1 MSEPINQPNLL
12 KDLRIDAHVQGRD
25 GKRLGKLQRIVIAE
39 ADQRVTHL
47 VVDPGLL
54 ASGNALAP
62 GGWEKP
68 RARLIPIALVTAANA
83 DGVTLDTD
91 EAAFDTYPI
100 FEQER
105 ATVVAPPADL
115 AETPDRAHWWSSA
128 NLGAVINY
136 VSSMVG
142 APYLSPDAGPSTDET
157 PGEAEIEAGTAVW
170 RRTPVASATP
180 SADADA
186 IDTSPQRFE
195 ETEIGVVERAL
206 IDTQTNRVS
215 ALVIRRKGL
224 GGRLV
229 ILPMEDV
236 ADLEDDLVHVTLTDD
251 EIDAL
256 APYHED

>member
-1 MSEPINQPNLL
+1 MSQPLDQPTPL
-12 KDLRIDAHVQGRD
+12 EDLRIDAHVQGRD

-54 ASGNALAP
+54 ASGNTLAP

-68 RARLIPIALVTAANA
+68 RARLVPIALLTAATA
-83 DGVTLDTD
+83 DGVTLDVD
-91 EAAFDTYPI
+91 QASFDTYPI

-115 AETPDRAHWWSSA
+115 AASPDRAHWWSPA

-142 APYLSPDAGPSTDET
+142 APYLSPDAGVPYDET
-157 PGEAEIEAGTAVW
+157 PGEAEIVSGTAVW
-170 RRTPVASATP
+170 RRSPVASDAT
-180 SADADA
+180 DAA
-186 IDTSPQRFE
+186 PHRFE

-206 IDTQTNRVS
+206 VDAQTNRVS
-215 ALVIRRKGL
+215 ALVMRRKGL
-224 GGRLV
+224 GGQLV
-229 ILPMEDV
+229 ILPMVAV
-236 ADLEDDLVHVTLTDD
+236 ADLEDDLVHVTLTDA
-251 EIDAL
+251 EVDAL
-256 APYHED
+256 APYHEQ

>member
-1 MSEPINQPNLL
+1 MSESVNQSAPLE
-12 KDLRIDAHVQGRD
+12 DLRIDAHALGRD

-83 DGVTLDTD
+83 DGVTLDAD
-91 EAAFDTYPI
+91 EATFETYPI

-115 AETPDRAHWWSSA
+115 ATAPDRAHWWSSA

-136 VSSMVG
+136 ISSSVG
-142 APYLSPDAGPSTDET
+142 APYLSPDAGPQYDET
-157 PGEAEIEAGTAVW
+157 PGEAEIVAGTAVW
-170 RRTPVASATP
+170 RRALA
-180 SADADA
+180 
-186 IDTSPQRFE
+186 DTSGAAAQHYV

-206 IDTQTNRVS
+206 MDAATNRVS
-215 ALVIRRKGL
+215 ALVMRRKGL
-224 GGRLV
+224 GGQLV
-229 ILPMEDV
+229 VLPMDAV

-251 EIDAL
+251 EVDAL
-256 APYHED
+256 TPFHE